1 MSDQPKQNIVF
12 IHGSGQSALSFNY
25 LDVFLPEHNILFL
38 EYDTQEPPDVIV
50 DRFVNKIRD
59 VYGLMNFSIIAHSYG
74 CLLGMKCSE
83 KFENIDNFVALSAPW
98 GGSRTARWL
107 NMVFRQSKLFE
118 ATKPGSDLIISLSS
132 INNKFKI
139 TNVITEGT
147 TKSGNALAGLGSRPN
162 DGLLTVETQESV
174 PANFNNV
181 EHCRLKVSHNEIL
194 LTYDTVDILNKVI
207 FYAN

>member
-74 CLLGMKCSE
+74 CLLAVLLANTKQPIQ
-83 KFENIDNFVALSAPW
+83 NLIALSSPW
-98 GGSRTARWL
+98 GGSQSAKWL
-107 NMVFRQSKLFE
+107 SMVFRQSKLFLNV
-118 ATKPGSDLIISLSS
+118 KPGSFLIQEIAESKLDFPIKNIISKGP
-132 INNKFKI
+132 IA
-139 TNVITEGT
+139 GG
-147 TKSGNALAGLGSRPN
+147 GNELAGMGQAN
-162 DGLLTVETQESV
+162 DGLLTVATQRKV
-174 PANFNNV
+174 PTMGKHSKKIISGDWN
-181 EHCRLKVSHNEIL
+181 
-194 LTYDTVDILNKVI
+194 
-207 FYAN
+207 